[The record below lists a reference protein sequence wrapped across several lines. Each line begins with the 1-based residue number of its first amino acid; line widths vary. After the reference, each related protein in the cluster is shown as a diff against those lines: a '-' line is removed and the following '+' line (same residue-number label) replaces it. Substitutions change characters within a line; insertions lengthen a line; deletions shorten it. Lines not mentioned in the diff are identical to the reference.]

1 MSCPWCKY
9 QTGGKCAAK
18 DCDFKELP
26 YRRTDILARIRREA
40 DHVVEIRNKL
50 ADSHDVDEETITED
64 TALIMD
70 LAAGINIMSK
80 ALQED
85 FGMSEDEVKKVVGVK
100 KLSLMQKAKLA
111 SKMAQFKMM
120 RRGRK

>member
-1 MSCPWCKY
+1 MSCSWCKY
-9 QTGGKCAAK
+9 NEGGKCVAK
-18 DCDFKELP
+18 DCDFKKLP
-26 YRRTDILARIRREA
+26 YEKEAILARIRREA
-40 DHVVEIRNKL
+40 DHIVEVRNKL
-50 ADSHDVDEETITED
+50 ADANEIDEEVVKED
-64 TALIMD
+64 VALIMD

-85 FGMSEDEVKKVVGVK
+85 FDMSEDDVKKAVGVK